1 MGYSYKQSDGKVT
14 LYRDQKKYL
23 FPIVMA
29 LNFSIPFIVMWI
41 YNQTQNAIWILFPL
55 LYFFILIPLI
65 DAVIGEDRTN
75 PPEDVVP
82 ELSNDPYYR
91 RILLVCVPA
100 FYAVYFGG
108 IWFIMSQPLP
118 VWAKIAFALGMGLV
132 NGNINTIGHELGHK
146 LNKVDQVFARLAFIA
161 NGNGHFIAEH
171 NKHHHTL
178 VSTPQDTASSKMGE
192 TLYQFARREIPGA
205 IRGALALET
214 ARLSNKNPGFWSQHN
229 KVLMNWVG
237 SLMIVCALIWIFGMA
252 VLPFILVY
260 KFTSFFI
267 LTLADYIEHYGLL
280 RETLPN
286 GKYEPCAPKHSW
298 NTNYLFS
305 NLATIHLQRHSD
317 HHTNPMRPYQ
327 SLRTF
332 DGLPTLPSGYPGCFG
347 LALIPKLW
355 FHVMDPKVIEWA
367 NGDLKKINRIE
378 N

>member
-118 VWAKIAFALGMGLV
+118 LWAKIAFALGMGLV

-146 LNKVDQVFARLAFIA
+146 LNKVDQVFAALLLSPTGMAIS
-161 NGNGHFIAEH
+161 
-171 NKHHHTL
+171 L
-178 VSTPQDTASSKMGE
+178 PSTTNIIIPWCPRRKTPHRQKWERRCINSQDAKS
-192 TLYQFARREIPGA
+192 PGA

-214 ARLSNKNPGFWSQHN
+214 ARLSSKNQGFWSQHN

-237 SLMIVCALIWIFGMA
+237 SLMIVCLLIWIFGVA

-332 DGLPTLPSGYPGCFG
+332 DGRPTLPSGYPGCFG